1 MFDYIA
7 TLFACELLELGQ
19 LPFKYIARD
28 VSKLGFSF
36 RGILLTEPQAPPP
49 PPPPPPLLF
58 KSHMHGVTYD
68 QAQISENS
76 N

>member
-7 TLFACELLELGQ
+7 TLFACELLELGE

-36 RGILLTEPQAPPP
+36 RGILLTEPQAPLPP
-49 PPPPPPLLF
+49 PPF
-58 KSHMHGVTYD
+58 FCISH
-68 QAQISENS
+68 AWSFL
-76 N
+76 

>member
-7 TLFACELLELGQ
+7 TLFACELLELGE

-36 RGILLTEPQAPPP
+36 RGILLTEPQAKRIVC
-49 PPPPPPLLF
+49 LF
-58 KSHMHGVTYD
+58 SDTIKCIIIIAD
-68 QAQISENS
+68 CPCK
-76 N
+76 